1 MLQHNIDII
10 RTLKQN
16 DYQITNKLDICQLQ
30 QKVKQMIVLYN
41 F

>member
-1 MLQHNIDII
+1 MPQHNIVII

-16 DYQITNKLDICQLQ
+16 DYQIINKLDICQLQ
-30 QKVKQMIVLYN
+30 QRIDQMTVLYN